1 MYFLFPF
8 TPKKPRFALVLNF
21 LSDFSSPPLQYLKSA
36 FYSRNR
42 KEKKKEKKSKKN
54 LFCCLLARFL
64 LFCLCVLL
72 QVQGEARVEAQLAR
86 MAATVA
92 VGVVRMVAVQRKENC

>member
-1 MYFLFPF
+1 MRRRSNLAPM
-8 TPKKPRFALVLNF
+8 PRF
-21 LSDFSSPPLQYLKSA
+21 
-36 FYSRNR
+36 RR
-42 KEKKKEKKSKKN
+42 
-54 LFCCLLARFL
+54 RGL
-64 LFCLCVLL
+64 LFDDSDD